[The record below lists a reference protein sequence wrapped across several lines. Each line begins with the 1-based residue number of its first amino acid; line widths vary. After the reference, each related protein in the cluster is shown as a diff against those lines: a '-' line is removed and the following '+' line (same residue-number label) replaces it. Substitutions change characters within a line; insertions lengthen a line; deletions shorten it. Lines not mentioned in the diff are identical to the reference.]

1 MTPEALLELSLTEAA
16 DAFRRGEV
24 TATRLLDA
32 ALGRIREAQPLTNA
46 VIRLE
51 EPAARMAAFAA
62 DQARAAGKELG
73 PLAGVPLMHKDMFDR
88 AGRPTTAGSVIWRDR
103 LATRTA
109 TVLQRLDAAGAV
121 DLGRLNMA
129 EFAQNGTGH
138 NKPFGDAR
146 NPWNPDHCTGGSSS
160 GSGAAVAARMCWG
173 ALGSDTG
180 GSIRLPAAMCGISGL
195 KPTQTR
201 VPRTGAMPLSF
212 SCDNVG
218 PMARTARD
226 LARLLGVLAG
236 RCPQD
241 ATSSALPVEDYEA
254 ALDGDIR
261 GLRIGVIEPMA
272 EGCEDEVLRAFA
284 AALDAWKERGAVL
297 RGVSPASL
305 KPAATYTAL
314 VSRSESAM
322 IHAQWM
328 RERPAD
334 YAPHLSARIYAGYAV
349 PAASYAEALGRRGGV
364 LRAFCAEAF
373 RDHDILLAPTLRV
386 RVPTRAETDVDADPD
401 NWPRMMGVSANTRV
415 FNYLGLPVA
424 SIPCGF
430 DSRGLPVGMQVIGR
444 PFAEARVLRAADA
457 FQRETDWHLRAP
469 VLTQPGRPL

>member
-1 MTPEALLELSLTEAA
+1 MTPEALLELPLTEAA

-24 TATRLLDA
+24 TAARLLDA
-32 ALGRIREAQPLTNA
+32 ALGRIRHAQGLTNA
-46 VIRLE
+46 VLRLDE
-51 EPAARMAAFAA
+51 AAARMAAFAA
-62 DQARAAGKELG
+62 DRARAKGEAPG
-73 PLAGVPLMHKDMFDR
+73 PLAGVPLLHKDMFDR
-88 AGRPTTAGSVIWRDR
+88 AGHATTAGSVIWRDR
-103 LATRTA
+103 IARRTA
-109 TVLQRLDAAGAV
+109 TVLERLDAAGAL

-138 NKPFGDAR
+138 NRPYGDAR
-146 NPWNPDHCTGGSSS
+146 NPWNGDYCTGGSSS

-195 KPTQTR
+195 KPTQGR

-236 RCPQD
+236 RCAGDP
-241 ATSSALPVEDYEA
+241 ASSALPAEDYEA
-254 ALDGDIR
+254 ALDGDLR

-272 EGCEDEVLRAFA
+272 EGCEEEVRRAFD
-284 AALDAWKERGAVL
+284 AALDAWRARGALL
-297 RGVSPASL
+297 RGVAPASL

-314 VSRSESAM
+314 VSRSEGAM

-349 PAASYAEALGRRGGV
+349 PAAAYAEALARRGGV

-373 RDHDILLAPTLRV
+373 REHDILLAPTLRTP
-386 RVPTRAETDVDADPD
+386 VPSRAETDVDADPA

-430 DSRGLPVGMQVIGR
+430 DGRGLPVGLQVIGR
-444 PFAEARVLRAADA
+444 PFAEAAVLRAADA

-469 VLTQPGRPL
+469 PL